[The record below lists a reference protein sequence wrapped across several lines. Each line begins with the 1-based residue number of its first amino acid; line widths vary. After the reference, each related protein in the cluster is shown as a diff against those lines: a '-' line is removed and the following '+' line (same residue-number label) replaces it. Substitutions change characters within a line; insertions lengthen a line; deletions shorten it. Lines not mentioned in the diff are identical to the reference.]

1 MSMKTFNMKR
11 KLSLIIPMLIVI
23 ALLCR
28 FGSRYWFLRINLSDG
43 YYVQQKPFTSNYIL
57 KSKTKGKIFEWI
69 YEWKEVDSYIYGSR
83 DMLEEK
89 ESYYLLNKATG
100 ELELYDT
107 LDLFDERLDTL
118 KLVYTMDNCMR
129 VMDYKLDTG
138 RIPPNRSYYDLIRW

>member
-1 MSMKTFNMKR
+1 MEIFNMKI

-69 YEWKEVDSYIYGSR
+69 YE
-83 DMLEEK
+83 
-89 ESYYLLNKATG
+89 
-100 ELELYDT
+100 
-107 LDLFDERLDTL
+107 
-118 KLVYTMDNCMR
+118 
-129 VMDYKLDTG
+129 
-138 RIPPNRSYYDLIRW
+138 